1 MFGIS
6 LLGVLLVEKIMPVE
20 IVKLHVAKAIRWKF
34 NFDSFD
40 NFAIT
45 ALL

>member
-1 MFGIS
+1 MFGIA

-34 NFDSFD
+34 NFNSFD

>member
-1 MFGIS
+1 MFDIS
-6 LLGVLLVEKIMPVE
+6 LLGLLLVEKIMPVE

-34 NFDSFD
+34 NFNSFD